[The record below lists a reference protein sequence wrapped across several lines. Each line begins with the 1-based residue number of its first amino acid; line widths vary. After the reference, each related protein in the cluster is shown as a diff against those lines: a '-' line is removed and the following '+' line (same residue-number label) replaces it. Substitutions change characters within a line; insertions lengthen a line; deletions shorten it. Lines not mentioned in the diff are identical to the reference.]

1 MEKAKIELKGVSK
14 SFSLDRR
21 RPGGGKRFLALENI
35 NLKVQP
41 GEFLAIVGP
50 SGCGKSTLLDILA
63 GLQKPTSGQVLVDGK
78 EISGP
83 GIERGLVQQQYAL
96 FPWRTV
102 KKNVEFGLEVQ
113 KIPAEE
119 RSAIA
124 QRYIDMVFLTRYEDR
139 YPNELSG
146 GMKQRVAIARV
157 LACNPDIL
165 LMDEPFGALDPR
177 TREVLQNELLN
188 ISRSLEKTIIF
199 VTHDI
204 GEAVALADRVAVMG
218 VSPRRLQE
226 VIDVR
231 LPRDR
236 KVEDVQGLPEYKETV
251 RYIHSLIPGKER
263 TLEIDESV
271 VI

>member
-146 GMKQRVAIARV
+146 GMKQRVAIARA
-157 LACNPDIL
+157 LAMEPEIML
-165 LMDEPFGALDPR
+165 FDEPTSALDPEMVG
-177 TREVLQNELLN
+177 EVLDVMKGLAQSGMTMVVVTHEMGFAKEVGTRLLFMDQGVVMESGDPKQIFEDPQNE
-188 ISRSLEKTIIF
+188 
-199 VTHDI
+199 
-204 GEAVALADRVAVMG
+204 
-218 VSPRRLQE
+218 
-226 VIDVR
+226 
-231 LPRDR
+231 
-236 KVEDVQGLPEYKETV
+236 
-251 RYIHSLIPGKER
+251 R
-263 TLEIDESV
+263 TQKFLSSV
-271 VI
+271 LK

>member
-1 MEKAKIELKGVSK
+1 MEKTKIELRGISK
-14 SFSLDRR
+14 SYPLGRR
-21 RPGGGKRFLALENI
+21 RSGGGKRISALENV
-35 NLKVQP
+35 NLKVRQ
-41 GEFLAIVGP
+41 GEFLAVVGP

-63 GLQKPTSGQVLVDGK
+63 GLQKPTSGQVLVDGN
-78 EISGP
+78 EITGP
-83 GIERGLVQQQYAL
+83 GKDRGLVQQQYAL

-113 KIPAEE
+113 KIHAGE

-124 QRYIDMVFLTRYEDR
+124 QKYIDMVFLTRYEDR

-157 LACNPDIL
+157 LACNPEIL
-165 LMDEPFGALDPR
+165 LMDEPFGALDPK
-177 TREVLQNELLN
+177 TREVLQNELLL
-188 ISRSLEKTIIF
+188 ISRTLEKTIIF

-204 GEAVALADRVAVMG
+204 REAVALADRIAVMD
-218 VSPRRLQE
+218 VSPRRLRE
-226 VIDVR
+226 IIEVR
-231 LPRDR
+231 LPRER

-251 RYIHSLIPGKER
+251 RYINSLIHVKGR
-263 TLEIDESV
+263 TPDADESV